1 MASATSHDIDDYE
14 VLLVAF
20 QNVLGVVVP
29 ESQRSCLVSRI
40 EPLLSE
46 NKLES
51 LASRA
56 KRLESEQSEEIKSS
70 ILNAIS
76 IRHSNWS
83 LNPAMADVPQNYKFE
98 KVTEKAKVLIVGSGH
113 GQLAYT
119 IAIQLAEYEQQS
131 NEKKQVSLLAV
142 DSSQSAIEYAQQA
155 RYSRQELTGLSEAYK
170 NLYTTASDDEHR
182 KIKDK
187 IRQTVHFSQCDLTQ
201 DFQSLGEVDLI
212 ICPDVLVY
220 FSNEVKEGIL
230 QQFSTLLKA
239 GGIFVTGGNQAVTP
253 LIQGFERVEHPSGV
267 FYRNKQ

>member
-1 MASATSHDIDDYE
+1 
-14 VLLVAF
+14 
-20 QNVLGVVVP
+20 
-29 ESQRSCLVSRI
+29 
-40 EPLLSE
+40 
-46 NKLES
+46 
-51 LASRA
+51 
-56 KRLESEQSEEIKSS
+56 
-70 ILNAIS
+70 
-76 IRHSNWS
+76 
-83 LNPAMADVPQNYKFE
+83 
-98 KVTEKAKVLIVGSGH
+98 
-113 GQLAYT
+113 
-119 IAIQLAEYEQQS
+119 
-131 NEKKQVSLLAV
+131 LLAV